1 MSNKSVTQEGIVVG
15 IDGDKVLVKILSKSA
30 CASCHAKGV
39 CSTADMAEKII
50 ATNGDTTMAPGEQ
63 VMVQMDEQLG
73 WIAVFFA
80 FFIPFL
86 LIITVLFSV
95 ASLTG
100 NETYGALASLLIL
113 PPYYLL
119 LHYFKD
125 NLANLFTFKSFN
137 RGK

>member
-1 MSNKSVTQEGIVVG
+1 MSKKGVTQEGIVVG
-15 IDGDKVLVKILSKSA
+15 VDGDKVLVKILSKSA

-50 ATNGDTTMAPGEQ
+50 VTDGDTTMPLGEQ
-63 VMVQMDEQLG
+63 VVVQMDEQLG
-73 WIAVFFA
+73 WIAVLFA

-86 LIITVLFSV
+86 LVITVLFSV

-119 LHYFKD
+119 LHYFKN

-137 RGK
+137 R